1 MRFRVDHFFV
11 GSLSFGLLL
20 TLAACGGEG
29 RPEAPVAPPTNG
41 PAADYPVV
49 IGDPFTIDGV
59 TYTPLDT
66 LNYDAVGY
74 ATLDGD
80 AGPGVS
86 AAHRTL
92 PLPSYVEVTSL
103 DTGRTILVRVER
115 RGPMVGPHLIALS
128 ADAEKQLGS
137 SGDAPV
143 RVRRVNPPEPERA
156 LLRQREAA
164 PLRMD
169 TPKSLVEVLRRKLPA
184 SPVPSAM
191 TEPEKNAAP
200 LPGPVA
206 VELPPSTVA
215 NPAPIE
221 EAEAEA
227 PEADTAPAVAPAPVP
242 TPAPSEAAKVKKP
255 PESRAIPPVTKGFIV
270 QVGAFSTEARARSVA
285 NAIGGRVKKSKALW
299 LAQTGPFATR
309 KEAEASLAKVAAK
322 GYSGSRIYR
331 TD

>member
-1 MRFRVDHFFV
+1 M
-11 GSLSFGLLL
+11 
-20 TLAACGGEG
+20 
-29 RPEAPVAPPTNG
+29 
-41 PAADYPVV
+41 V

-74 ATLDGD
+74 ATLDGE

-115 RGPMVGPHLIALS
+115 RGPMEGPYLIALS

-137 SGDAPV
+137 SGNAPI
-143 RVRRVNPPEPERA
+143 RVRRVNPPEQERA
-156 LLRQREAA
+156 LLRQKEAA

-184 SPVPSAM
+184 NPASSA
-191 TEPEKNAAP
+191 TAEPERNAVP
-200 LPGPVA
+200 LPGPSA
-206 VELPPSTVA
+206 VELPPSAAATPVLDEKSGTE
-215 NPAPIE
+215 APQ
-221 EAEAEA
+221 AEAA
-227 PEADTAPAVAPAPVP
+227 PVTAPSPVATPVSPAI
-242 TPAPSEAAKVKKP
+242 TEGDKP
-255 PESRAIPPVTKGFIV
+255 PEARAKPTVTNGFIV
-270 QVGAFSTEARARSVA
+270 QVGAFSTEERAKRVA
-285 NAIGGRVKKSKALW
+285 DAIGGRVKKSKTLW

>member
-1 MRFRVDHFFV
+1 M
-11 GSLSFGLLL
+11 
-20 TLAACGGEG
+20 
-29 RPEAPVAPPTNG
+29 APPTNG

-74 ATLDGD
+74 ATPDSD

-86 AAHRTL
+86 TAHRTL

-115 RGPMVGPHLIALS
+115 RGPMAGPYLIGLS

-137 SGDAPV
+137 SGNAPV
-143 RVRRVNPPEPERA
+143 RVRRVNPPEQERA
-156 LLRQREAA
+156 LLRQKEAA
-164 PLRMD
+164 PGRMD

-184 SPVPSAM
+184 SSVPSTK
-191 TEPEKNAAP
+191 TEPEKSGTS
-200 LPGPVA
+200 LPGPTA
-206 VELPPSTVA
+206 IELLPSTVA
-215 NPAPIE
+215 APAVIEKVEAETPQVDVPPAAESTPAPI
-221 EAEAEA
+221 AA
-227 PEADTAPAVAPAPVP
+227 PPAVTAAEK
-242 TPAPSEAAKVKKP
+242 PSEARAKP
-255 PESRAIPPVTKGFIV
+255 AAANGFVV
-270 QVGAFSTEARARSVA
+270 QVGAFSTEERARSVA
-285 NAIGGRVKKSKALW
+285 HAIDGRVKKSKTLW

-309 KEAEASLAKVAAK
+309 KEAEGSLAKVAAK
-322 GYSGSRIYR
+322 GYSESRIYR